1 MYKIAILGCENSH
14 ADAFLKFIY
23 GEQKEDGASYVKVSE
38 PVVKDVEVIGVYS
51 DEEAPME
58 KLNKMFGVP
67 KMSSYDELVGKV
79 DGIIV
84 TARHGDNHYKYAKP
98 YIASGIPMFID
109 KPITISEK
117 EAVEFKAELIKNN
130 VKVVGGSVCG
140 LYTTIQKYKKI
151 VESKEMGEVYGGS
164 IRAPMD
170 ANSTYGGFFFY
181 SQHLVQMMCEMFGY
195 YPKSV
200 TAVKH
205 ENHYNCLFN
214 YDNVDVKGT
223 YVNGNY
229 RYYAGIDCAD
239 GSLQETCEFGTAFV
253 DEFMHYYTILT
264 GGEMHQ
270 SYEDFFAPVFI
281 LNAIVRSYENG
292 GKCEKILCAEDIK

>member
-38 PVVKDVEVIGVYS
+38 PVVTDVEVIGVYS

-98 YIASGIPMFID
+98 YLASGIPMFID

-117 EAVEFKAELIKNN
+117 EAVEFMAELKKNN

-140 LYTTIQKYKKI
+140 LYATIQKFKKI
-151 VESKEMGEVYGGS
+151 VENKEMGEVYGGS
-164 IRAPMD
+164 VRAPMD
-170 ANSTYGGFFFY
+170 AQSVYGGFFFY

-195 YPKSV
+195 YPNTV

-205 ENHYNCLFN
+205 EKHYNCLFN
-214 YDNVDVKGT
+214 YDTCSVSGT

-239 GSLQETCEFGTAFV
+239 GSLQEPCEFGTAFV
-253 DEFMHYYTILT
+253 DEFMHFHTILT

-292 GKCEKILCAEDIK
+292 GAPEKVLRAEEIK

>member
-23 GEQKEDGASYVKVSE
+23 GERKEDRASYVKFSE
-38 PVVKDVEVIGVYS
+38 PVVNDIEVIGVYS

-109 KPITISEK
+109 KPITISEE
-117 EAVEFKAELIKNN
+117 EAVKFMNELKENN

-140 LYTTIQKYKKI
+140 LYETIKKYKKI
-151 VESKEMGEVYGGS
+151 VENKEMGEVYGGA

-170 ANSTYGGFFFY
+170 AQSTYGGFFFY
-181 SQHLVQMMCEMFGY
+181 SQHLVQMMCEIFGY

-205 ENHYNCLFN
+205 EKFYNCLFN
-214 YDNVDVKGT
+214 YEDVDVKGT

-229 RYYAGIDCAD
+229 RYFALTVQTAAFRNPVNSVRHSRMNSCSTTQFSPAAKCTRAMKTFSHPYLFSMQLSALMKTAVNAKRLRL
-239 GSLQETCEFGTAFV
+239 LQT
-253 DEFMHYYTILT
+253 LT
-264 GGEMHQ
+264 
-270 SYEDFFAPVFI
+270 D
-281 LNAIVRSYENG
+281 
-292 GKCEKILCAEDIK
+292 